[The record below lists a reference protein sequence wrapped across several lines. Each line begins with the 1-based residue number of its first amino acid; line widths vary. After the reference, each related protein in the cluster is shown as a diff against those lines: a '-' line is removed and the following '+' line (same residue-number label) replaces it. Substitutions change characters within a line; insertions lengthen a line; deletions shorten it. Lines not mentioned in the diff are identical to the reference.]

1 MFVENPELGETQKT
15 ERRETTIV
23 EECRGHS
30 IDETRG
36 AVRPT
41 FLRIQTVK
49 REEGSF
55 KGNTR
60 VQASND

>member
-1 MFVENPELGETQKT
+1 MFVENPELGETQTT

-23 EECRGHS
+23 GECRGHS
-30 IDETRG
+30 VDETRG

-55 KGNTR
+55 KGITR